1 MTFKEN
7 VYPMLRTLEKYMD
20 RLSERHEALRAEF
33 TRLKEHLWERYTGRK
48 WNFRDE
54 FDLKRH
60 ADPEISFDKD
70 LDLSRSREKDLPLS
84 RSLTPDR

>member
-1 MTFKEN
+1 
-7 VYPMLRTLEKYMD
+7 LD

-70 LDLSRSREKDLPLS
+70 LDLTRSHDKEPALS
-84 RSLTPDR
+84 RTIPSER

>member
-1 MTFKEN
+1 
-7 VYPMLRTLEKYMD
+7 MLRTLEKYLD
-20 RLSERHEALRAEF
+20 RLSERHEALREDF
-33 TRLKEHLWERYTGRK
+33 TRLKEQLWERYTGQK

-54 FDLKRH
+54 FELKRKE
-60 ADPEISFDKD
+60 DPEISFDRD